1 MPLLV
6 LSPTT
11 FLPVLSLI
19 ITKSPFAMHVV
30 IERRGVVGDNTNNGE
45 NCESPMEGE
54 TYKSSSPSPPE
65 RDLG

>member
-19 ITKSPFAMHVV
+19 ITKSPFAIHVV

-45 NCESPMEGE
+45 VYQA
-54 TYKSSSPSPPE
+54 YKFSSSF
-65 RDLG
+65 RNDNYFV

>member
-30 IERRGVVGDNTNNGE
+30 IERRGFVGDNTNNGE
-45 NCESPMEGE
+45 DF
-54 TYKSSSPSPPE
+54 KIQFFLSPSLPE